1 MLTLGFIILLLKIRK
16 WRMQR
21 QLKWQAILD
30 TKGIGFRTKV
40 EDILKAGR
48 SVNGY
53 KKIYFRAILRING
66 KTVCKRMQ
74 TIVRA
79 EQLLHPGDKVLIRY
93 LPGKLDHVLIGKNT
107 AA

>member
-1 MLTLGFIILLLKIRK
+1 MLTLGLILLLMKIRK

-21 QLKWQAILD
+21 ELKWQLNLLS
-30 TKGIGFRTKV
+30 KGVGFRTKV
-40 EDILKAGR
+40 EDIIKAGG

-53 KKIYFRAILRING
+53 KKISFRAVLRVNG

-74 TIVRA
+74 TLVRA
-79 EQLLHPGDKVLIRY
+79 EKVLHPGDKILIRY
-93 LPGKLDHVLIGKNT
+93 LPGKMDHVMIGNS

>member
-1 MLTLGFIILLLKIRK
+1 MLTISLIILLMKFRK

-21 QLKWQAILD
+21 ELKWQDFLLS
-30 TKGIGFRTKV
+30 KGIGFRTKV
-40 EDILKAGR
+40 QDIIKAGK

-53 KKIYFRAILRING
+53 KKICFRAMLRVNG
-66 KTVCKRMQ
+66 KTVCKKMQ

-79 EQLLHPGDKVLIRY
+79 ENVLHPGDKVLIRY
-93 LPGKLDHVLIGKNT
+93 LPGRIDHVMITNS